1 MAFSGAPELIN
12 GRLAMLGF
20 IAALFA
26 EISSQETVSQQFGDA
41 ALPIVLTAVVF
52 AAASLVP
59 MLKGAKREAFGPL
72 TPDVELFNGRAA
84 MIGFAALL
92 AVEFA
97 KGSALF

>member
-1 MAFSGAPELIN
+1 M
-12 GRLAMLGF
+12 
-20 IAALFA
+20 AALFA
-26 EISSQETVSQQFGDA
+26 EISSQETVGQQFTEA
-41 ALPIVLTAVVF
+41 AVPIVLTAVVF

-72 TPDVELFNGRAA
+72 TPDVEIFNGRAA

-92 AVEFA
+92 AVELS